1 VGGIAH
7 GEVSL
12 SYPPPRVI
20 HIWIHIQKRL
30 CVLNLLPASGR
41 MGVYTNCTMATLA
54 NDHVEPILPESHHRS
69 RWRVLGAFLVV
80 SWAVF
85 VVADRVF
92 FETAVST
99 LGEVVLLLMFPL
111 GLLIVGL
118 SILLSTAE
126 GFDGRHGMSLGQVA
140 LVRIVVTLIAVAVVV
155 QSLSS
160 GFPIVEGDPP
170 DSVKTIFR
178 GLYLLASGTAVM
190 AFVLS
195 LALAWRAAE
204 QPNARALAFFMAF
217 LALYWGPLLNIMQ
230 FGYAFRP
237 DEPEPNSVSFSF
249 TTDGLGGLTMAALSL
264 SVAAFVRF
272 SALFPRLLKKED
284 LQSSKFLRPL
294 RAIRFKLLNPAIVW
308 GVFGG
313 MAIHLIAGLGRGSS
327 EEGGASL
334 DEIWIWLLVVPLVFV
349 GLPLFGMIVGALNL
363 RSGYMSSAEAER
375 KKILWVVAGCVV
387 GTCMILVALAGLFV
401 YPMVLVVI
409 LPLAPLVL
417 VLCLGVSVFYRGAIH
432 PALIIKR
439 ATLYGIL
446 GALLVAMFSAVESFL
461 AAVLQ
466 DSLGFSSS
474 ASSASL
480 GGLLAVVLMPVRSP
494 LSRWLGGWL
503 PRAEGDN

>member
-1 VGGIAH
+1 M
-7 GEVSL
+7 
-12 SYPPPRVI
+12 
-20 HIWIHIQKRL
+20 
-30 CVLNLLPASGR
+30 AS
-41 MGVYTNCTMATLA
+41 LA
-54 NDHVEPILPESHHRS
+54 NDQVEPIVPESHHRS
-69 RWRVLGAFLVV
+69 RWRVLGGFLVA

-85 VVADRVF
+85 VVVDRVF
-92 FETAVST
+92 FETALPT
-99 LGEVVLLLMFPL
+99 LGEVVLLVMFPL
-111 GLLIVGL
+111 GLLMVGL

-204 QPNARALAFFMAF
+204 QPDARALAFFMAF
-217 LALYWGPLLNIMQ
+217 LALYWGPLLNVMQ

-237 DEPEPNSVSFSF
+237 DEPEPNSLSFSL
-249 TTDGLGGLTMAALSL
+249 TSEGLGGITMAALFL

-284 LQSSKFLRPL
+284 LQSSKLLRPL
-294 RAIRFKLLNPAIVW
+294 RAIRVKLLTPAIVW
-308 GVFGG
+308 GIFGG
-313 MAIHLIAGLGRGSS
+313 MAIDLISRSGSGSS
-327 EEGGASL
+327 EAVDASIG
-334 DEIWIWLLVVPLVFV
+334 EIPMWAPVLLLLFV
-349 GLPLFGMIVGALNL
+349 GPPLFGMMVGALNL
-363 RSGYMSSAEAER
+363 RAGYVSSVESER

-401 YPMVLVVI
+401 YPIVLLVI

-417 VLCLGVSVFYRGAIH
+417 VLCLGVAVFYRGAIH

-439 ATLYGIL
+439 ATVYGIL
-446 GALLVAMFSAVESFL
+446 GVLLVAMFSAAESLL

-466 DSLGFSSS
+466 DRLGFSSS